1 MKKQFIK
8 EVVLKKLKDLILEV
22 GEFNYNKKFHPP
34 DSVAKEARQAMSQ
47 NGVDKDFI
55 ASGTDEGS
63 GKQKCKE
70 LAEKKTQ
77 TFEQMKKMASFFS
90 ENAASMV
97 RIKQQGGPKTDEEK
111 GIMQAWGL
119 HGGEE
124 GNQWV
129 KNELKKFHDENLRT
143 KSNLRKAGGAGI
155 NKGMGVFDRS
165 IMDTTKQRI
174 HR

>member
-8 EVVLKKLKDLILEV
+8 EVVLKKLEGLINEV
-22 GEFNYNKKFHPP
+22 GEFNYNKKFTPT
-34 DSVAKEARQAMSQ
+34 DTIAQKVRQAISQ
-47 NGVDKDFI
+47 NNVGDFI
-55 ASGTDEGS
+55 SNGTEEGS
-63 GKQKCKE
+63 GKQKAQE
-70 LAEKKTQ
+70 LIEKKSQ
-77 TFEQMKKMASFFS
+77 TVEQMKKMASFFS
-90 ENAASMV
+90 KNAASVV

-143 KSNLRKAGGAGI
+143 KSNLRKAGGAGT
-155 NKGMGVFDRS
+155 NKGMGIFNTS

>member
-8 EVVLKKLKDLILEV
+8 EVVLKKLEDLINEV
-22 GEFNYNKKFHPP
+22 GEFNYNKRFTPT
-34 DSVAKEARQAMSQ
+34 DSIAQKVKQAISQ
-47 NGVDKDFI
+47 NGMSDFTLN
-55 ASGTDEGS
+55 GTEEGS
-63 GKQKCKE
+63 GKQKAQE
-70 LAEKKTQ
+70 LAGKKSQ
-77 TFEQMKKMASFFS
+77 TIEQMKKMANFFS
-90 ENAASMV
+90 KNAAPV
-97 RIKQQGGPKTDEEK
+97 IRIKQQGGPKTDEEK

-143 KSNLRKAGGAGI
+143 KSNLRKAGGAGT
-155 NKGMGVFDRS
+155 NKGMGVFDTS